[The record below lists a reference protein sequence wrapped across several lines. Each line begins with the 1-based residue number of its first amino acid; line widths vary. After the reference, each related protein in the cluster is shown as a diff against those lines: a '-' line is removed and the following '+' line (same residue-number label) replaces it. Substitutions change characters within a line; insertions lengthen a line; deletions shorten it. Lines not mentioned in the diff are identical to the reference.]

1 LEENLKKS
9 GSGRRSLKKYEITN
23 LLFFLT
29 LIIALGVLVVFVFRS
44 YGTRNQEV
52 AGESGAGVLAD
63 NLNPASDMGIFYLGT
78 TLSQT
83 SLQYRNRIEVPATDD
98 GLIRDLFSLDGVD
111 EVTVNQ
117 RMIIIRKDGAVRWEG
132 IGSGVRQ
139 IVKNHLHIHY

>member
-9 GSGRRSLKKYEITN
+9 GASRRSLKKYEITN

-29 LIIALGVLVVFVFRS
+29 LIIALGVLVVFVFRY

-52 AGESGAGVLAD
+52 ASESGAGVLYD

-83 SLQYRNRIEVPATDD
+83 TLQCRNRIEIPATDD

-117 RMIIIRKDGAVRWEG
+117 RMIIIRKNSVARWEG
-132 IGSGVRQ
+132 ISPGVRQ
-139 IVKNHLHIHY
+139 IVKNHLHLHY